1 MRCMSCGADIPPE
14 FVHSLEINQ
23 CAGCGGPIYNEDTK
37 NLLAE
42 LTEAMQKMPNDPQ
55 GVAGWLLSNYRFQK
69 MGEGKPVDKF
79 YRKGGQGIDENS
91 LKTDPSYNEFIKR
104 NNATGLVARGPELA
118 EKVKNAKGGKFAELA
133 EMIQEGAGDPYG
145 ETAAEPEV
153 SVSADEQRAYS
164 ELKASGF
171 DPFATKAGIT
181 DLSQAIRPQDVVELM
196 TQGTDAPSKVEV
208 ELSQTEEGRRYL
220 DRDRHKRL
228 KAQDAISGAG
238 GSFRR

>member
-37 NLLAE
+37 NLLTE

-79 YRKGGQGIDENS
+79 YRKGGQGPDDGN
-91 LKTDPSYNEFIKR
+91 LKTDPSYSEFIKR
-104 NNATGLVARGPELA
+104 NNAVGLVARGQELA
-118 EKVKNAKGGKFAELA
+118 EKVKSAKNGKFAELA

-145 ETAAEPEV
+145 ESTETETTV
-153 SVSADEQRAYS
+153 SPDEQKAYL

-171 DPFATKAGIT
+171 DPFSPKQGIT
-181 DLSQAIRPQDVVELM
+181 DLSQAIRPQDVVDLM
-196 TQGTDAPSKVEV
+196 NQGSDAPSKVEV

-220 DRDRHKRL
+220 ERDRHKRL
-228 KAQDAISGAG
+228 KAQNAISGAG